1 MGPNYDAPLGTTII
15 SLPGSGVVVHV
26 DRSRRA
32 IVTNSLVYIIKSSFR
47 YIKANVILQTN
58 FKTITPN

>member
-26 DRSRRA
+26 EVDER
-32 IVTNSLVYIIKSSFR
+32 F
-47 YIKANVILQTN
+47 KAWGWRDALALFCFMLFVLR
-58 FKTITPN
+58 F